1 MKNVWFGRRAAL
13 GLEVL
18 RSMRRSC
25 FDSVVRVNGLTVT
38 VGNEALVMPSITVEP
53 FTARVLVTNVDHVSS
68 VGGIHEQPILLAPG
82 RATVSAL
89 SGRRNLHARAK
100 S

>member
-1 MKNVWFGRRAAL
+1 M
-13 GLEVL
+13 
-18 RSMRRSC
+18 
-25 FDSVVRVNGLTVT
+25 
-38 VGNEALVMPSITVEP
+38 TVEP

-89 SGRRNLHARAK
+89 TGRRNLHARAK

>member
-1 MKNVWFGRRAAL
+1 MQC
-13 GLEVL
+13 
-18 RSMRRSC
+18 M
-25 FDSVVRVNGLTVT
+25 
-38 VGNEALVMPSITVEP
+38 TVEP

-89 SGRRNLHARAK
+89 SGRRNLHCKDPTWNDSRSFAARQLLSK
-100 S
+100 IQTD